1 MLDLFLYNRHILFNS
16 WVIAEIFIPTAEHVI
31 STGRQTNETNAEIQ
45 TLPGTVKT
53 KINKCLT

>member
-1 MLDLFLYNRHILFNS
+1 M
-16 WVIAEIFIPTAEHVI
+16 IAEIFIPTAEHVI

-53 KINKCLT
+53 KLNKCLT